1 MAKLLGVDILPVI
14 KNKIHTNFIDFNEIE
29 DVVSAIPD
37 DIIRSMIS
45 KYDN

>member
-14 KNKIHTNFIDFNEIE
+14 KNKIRMNFIDFNEIE
-29 DVVSAIPD
+29 DVVSAIPE
-37 DIIRSMIS
+37 DIIKSMIS